1 MRSITLKLTLTFLA
15 VSLAGVA
22 LVAIIIWSTTS
33 MAFNQFLLERG
44 QSDFAAAASAYYQEN
59 GSWDGVTEALTQQG
73 LISAF
78 QSGNNPGNTT
88 SNTPGGPPGSSNAAP
103 PLPFALADQNGI
115 VVVRGGPFN
124 IGDVVPASKLSG
136 GTAVT
141 VNGQQVGTVIP
152 TGNPP
157 QPDPS
162 GDRYL
167 AQTNQALLIAA
178 LGAAGLALLLGIF
191 LARSVTRPV
200 RDLTAA
206 AHAMAEGQLGQ
217 QLPVR
222 SRDELGQLTTAF
234 NRMSADL
241 QRANELRRQMTADIA
256 HDLRTPL
263 AVITGY
269 LEGLRDGVLKPT
281 PQRYE
286 VLFNE
291 AHHLQR
297 LVEDLRTLSLADA
310 GELAIYRTPEAPAD
324 LLERLA
330 QAFQQQ
336 AEQQKVSLK
345 LAVEPGLP
353 NVNVDP
359 ERIEQVLANLVS
371 NALRFTPQGGEIWL
385 IGRQEAGAVA
395 LEVQDNGA
403 GIDPEALPHVF
414 ERFYRGDDAR
424 QGDSSGLGLAIAKSV
439 IELHG
444 GSLTVKSAGAGQGS
458 IFTIRFPVA
467 SAAVAETGA

>member
-33 MAFNQFLLERG
+33 LAFNQFLLERG
-44 QSDFAAAASAYYQEN
+44 QADFVTAAASYYQKN
-59 GSWDGVTEALTQQG
+59 GSWDGVTEALIQQG
-73 LISAF
+73 LISAN
-78 QSGNNPGNTT
+78 QAINNSGNNPGGGRL
-88 SNTPGGPPGSSNAAP
+88 PGANNATP

-115 VVVRGGPFN
+115 VVVRGGHFN
-124 IGDVVPASKLSG
+124 IGDTVTANDLSQG
-136 GTAVT
+136 AAVT
-141 VNGQQVGTVIP
+141 VNGQQVGTVLA
-152 TGNPP
+152 TGGPP
-157 QPDPS
+157 QADPS
-162 GDRYL
+162 SARYL
-167 AQTNQALLIAA
+167 AQTNQALLIAG
-178 LGAAGLALLLGIF
+178 LVAAALALLLGIF

-206 AHAMAEGQLGQ
+206 AHAMSEGQLGQ

-222 SRDELGQLTTAF
+222 SRDELGQLTAAF

-241 QRANELRRQMTADIA
+241 QRSNELRRQMTADIA

-291 AHHLQR
+291 SRHLQR

-310 GELAIYRTPEAPAD
+310 GELAIHRVPESPAD

-330 QAFQQQ
+330 HAFQQQ
-336 AEQQKVSLK
+336 ADQQKVILTLK
-345 LAVEPGLP
+345 VEASLP
-353 NVNVDP
+353 NISVDP

-371 NALRFTPQGGEIWL
+371 NGLRYTPEGGEIWL

-414 ERFYRGDDAR
+414 ERFYRADDAR
-424 QGDSSGLGLAIAKSV
+424 QDDGSGLGLAIARSV
-439 IELHG
+439 VELHG
-444 GSLTVKSAGAGQGS
+444 GSLTAKSAGTGQGS
-458 IFTIRFPVA
+458 IFTILFPY
-467 SAAVAETGA
+467 ETRKG

>member
-1 MRSITLKLTLTFLA
+1 
-15 VSLAGVA
+15 VA

-33 MAFNQFLLERG
+33 TAFNAFLLERG
-44 QSDFAAAASAYYQEN
+44 QNDFVNAAATYYQEN
-59 GSWDGVTEALTQQG
+59 GSWVGVTEALIQQG
-73 LISAF
+73 LISTNTGSN
-78 QSGNNPGNTT
+78 SG
-88 SNTPGGPPGSSNAAP
+88 GGPPPNTNNAAP
-103 PLPFALADQNGI
+103 PLPFALADRNGI

-124 IGDVVPASKLSG
+124 IGDTVPASILSHG
-136 GTAVT
+136 AAVT
-141 VNGQQVGTVIP
+141 LNGQQVGTVLA
-152 TGNPP
+152 TGGPP
-157 QPDPS
+157 RSDPS
-162 GDRYL
+162 SARYL
-167 AQTNQALLIAA
+167 AQTNQAMLIAG
-178 LGAAGLALLLGIF
+178 LVAAALALLLGIV

-222 SRDELGQLTTAF
+222 SRDELGQLTAAF

-241 QRANELRRQMTADIA
+241 QRSNELRRQMTADIA

-291 AHHLQR
+291 SRHLQR

-310 GELAIYRTPEAPAD
+310 GELAILRVPESPAD

-336 AEQQKVSLK
+336 ADQQKVSLTLK
-345 LAVEPGLP
+345 VEAGLP
-353 NVNVDP
+353 NINVDP

-371 NALRFTPQGGEIWL
+371 NALRYTPEGGEIWL
-385 IGRQEAGAVA
+385 IGRQEAGAVV

-414 ERFYRGDDAR
+414 ERFYRADESRQDD
-424 QGDSSGLGLAIAKSV
+424 GSGLGLAIARSV

-444 GSLTVKSAGAGQGS
+444 GSLTAKSAGPGQGS
-458 IFTIRFPVA
+458 IFIIRFPY
-467 SAAVAETGA
+467 ETGVG